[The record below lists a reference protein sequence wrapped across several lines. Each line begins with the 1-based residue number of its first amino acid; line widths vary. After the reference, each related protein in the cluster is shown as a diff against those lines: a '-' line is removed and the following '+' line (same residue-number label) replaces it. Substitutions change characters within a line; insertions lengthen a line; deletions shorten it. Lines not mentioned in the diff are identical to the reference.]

1 MVCSLQYSEDRGKD
15 GGFCFFLKGT
25 WEGWD
30 FTIVLGP
37 FNKNHYSDASTHT
50 NNQPKRVLE
59 HTMLFTG
66 RTTQLKSRGGGVFF
80 TRWQTVKL
88 GFLGWCEENP
98 KGRGVPSS
106 VFRGKQGDVLGL
118 ASSLVASHFLYLK
131 LRNRTN
137 VSGLPGATGAYSHS
151 EETFDLMINV

>member
-37 FNKNHYSDASTHT
+37 FNKNHYSYASTHT

-66 RTTQLKSRGGGVFF
+66 RTTQLKSRGGGGVLHSVTDGQAWFP
-80 TRWQTVKL
+80 RMMW
-88 GFLGWCEENP
+88 GEPERE
-98 KGRGVPSS
+98 RGS
-106 VFRGKQGDVLGL
+106 FRGKQGDVLGL